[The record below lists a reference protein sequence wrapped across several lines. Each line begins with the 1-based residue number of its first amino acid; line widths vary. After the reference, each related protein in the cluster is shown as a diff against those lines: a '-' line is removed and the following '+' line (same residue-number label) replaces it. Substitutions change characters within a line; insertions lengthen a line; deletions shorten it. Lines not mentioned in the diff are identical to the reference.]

1 MSQTA
6 SAPRLS
12 ISRLLLASTILLTLT
27 SLEVPVASA
36 QSSILPNG
44 LSASIFA
51 GTPGAPGFS
60 QDARF
65 GVAKSTLA
73 QPHLNPS
80 GKPCI
85 TIHPTA
91 KAQIVNQNIYDHSLL
106 INNEC
111 SQKIRLLVCY
121 YHVQNCSTVSI
132 AGYTRQQKLFGIF
145 PERDFRIEYREY
157 LD

>member
-6 SAPRLS
+6 SATSLS
-12 ISRLLLASTILLTLT
+12 TSRLLLAGTILLTLI
-27 SLEVPVASA
+27 SREVSVASA

-65 GVAKSTLA
+65 GAAKSTLA

-85 TIHPTA
+85 TIHPTS
-91 KAQIVNQNIYDHSLL
+91 KAQTINQNIYDHSLL

-111 SQKIRLLVCY
+111 SQRIRLLVCY
-121 YHVQNCSTVSI
+121 YRVQNCSTIAI
-132 AGYTRQQKLFGIF
+132 AGYTREQKLFGIF